1 MNDDSLTDH
10 NNLLGYELFGDTM
23 DSIYDI
29 LLRNHFT
36 YVEMD
41 NIWNVL
47 SNVDNGI
54 STMMYPILDAL
65 SDTNFE

>member
-1 MNDDSLTDH
+1 MNDDSLTYH
-10 NNLLGYELFGDTM
+10 NDLLRYELFGDTM